1 MLPPDFL
8 NALQH
13 AQGGDNVLTDPADCW
28 PYGYDNSRRHA
39 LPEAVAFAT
48 DHDAVRDIVR
58 LCYECQVPL
67 VARGRGT
74 GTTGATVP
82 LQGGV
87 VLSLERMDEILHV
100 DVDNRVMV
108 VQPGVTNQAVQEA
121 AAAHGFFWPPDP
133 TSAAFCTVGGNL
145 AYNSAGPRAVK
156 YGTPR
161 ENTLGLRAVTGS
173 GAEIRTGVY
182 TTKGV
187 VGYDLTRL
195 LIGSE
200 GTLAVI
206 TEATLK
212 LTPLPE
218 TKRLLQAV
226 YRDMGSAAAAV
237 SRIMAQAVTP
247 CALEFIDGRAIA
259 MIRDYAQVPPQ
270 KPAVEGRTNI
280 PSPSG
285 RRWPAGPDEGE
296 RLPGSGAQSADAGAG
311 WPLPEQAG
319 ALLMIEVDG
328 QHAAIDAAV
337 DCILTAAANP
347 GLLEIKAA
355 GNDAETAALWATR
368 KALSPA
374 LRTIAPK
381 KINEDVVVPVSRMA
395 ELIGGLEALA
405 GEFAITI
412 VNFGHAG
419 NGNIHVNLLVNPDDP
434 AEMQRA
440 ERCLDRVFDLVLK
453 LDGTLSGEHGVGIEK
468 RDFIARE
475 IAAPALE
482 LMRGIKDLFD
492 PKGILNPGKML
503 PTPKADSR

>member
-1 MLPPDFL
+1 MSAVPL
-8 NALQH
+8 NPAVLEALRHVAGADQ
-13 AQGGDNVLTDPADCW
+13 VLTDPADCW

-39 LPEAVAFAT
+39 LPQAVVFAT
-48 DHDAVRDIVR
+48 THEQVRDIVR
-58 LCYECQVPL
+58 LCHQHEVPL

-82 LQGGV
+82 LYGGV
-87 VLSLERMDEILHV
+87 VLALERMDRILVV
-100 DVDNRVMV
+100 DPANRVMV
-108 VQPGVTNQAVQEA
+108 VEPGVTNQAVQDA
-121 AAAHGFFWPPDP
+121 AAQHGFFWPPDP
-133 TSAAFCTVGGNL
+133 TSAAFCSVGGNL

-200 GTLAVI
+200 GTLAII

-218 TKRLLQAV
+218 TRRTLQAA
-226 YRDMGSAAAAV
+226 YADMHGAARAV

-247 CALEFIDGRAIA
+247 CALEFIDGRAIE
-259 MIRDYAQVPPQ
+259 MIRAYAQAPL
-270 KPAVEGRTNI
+270 
-280 PSPSG
+280 PSG
-285 RRWPAGPDEGE
+285 
-296 RLPGSGAQSADAGAG
+296 AGAM
-311 WPLPEQAG
+311 
-319 ALLMIEVDG
+319 LMIEVDG
-328 QHAAIDAAV
+328 QHAAIDAAADSV
-337 DCILTAAANP
+337 ARAAQGQ
-347 GLLEIKAA
+347 GLLEIIAA
-355 GNDAETAALWATR
+355 RGKEETAALWATR

-395 ELIGGLEALA
+395 ELIGGLEQLA
-405 GEFAITI
+405 REFAITI

-434 AEMQRA
+434 AEMARA
-440 ERCLDRVFDLVLK
+440 EHCLDRVFDLVLK
-453 LDGTLSGEHGVGIEK
+453 LQGTLSGEHGVGIEK
-468 RDFIARE
+468 RDFVARE
-475 IAAPALE
+475 IEPETLE
-482 LMRGIKDLFD
+482 LMRAIKRLFD
-492 PKGILNPGKML
+492 PRAILNPGKMF
-503 PTPKADSR
+503 PAEK